1 MQVKNALVADKS
13 VKWLGKVFVL
23 INLFIC
29 LAQVFS
35 LFSFVEKLHP
45 PVFLSAGCRSS
56 IVYYRVDLNSFRVI
70 NLRAINSCTFSSS
83 DSSSQIVFVIAVG
96 SRNIEVVCERSDKMA
111 SRLIDAV
118 SVFSHLIC
126 R

>member
-23 INLFIC
+23 INLLSV
-29 LAQVFS
+29 LAKVFS
-35 LFSFVEKLHP
+35 LLSFLEKLYP
-45 PVFLSAGCRSS
+45 SVFVSAGCRSS
-56 IVYYRVDLNSFRVI
+56 IVYYRLDLNSFSVI

-83 DSSSQIVFVIAVG
+83 DSSTQIVFVISVG

-111 SRLIDAV
+111 SHLIDAV
-118 SVFSHLIC
+118 SIVSQLIC